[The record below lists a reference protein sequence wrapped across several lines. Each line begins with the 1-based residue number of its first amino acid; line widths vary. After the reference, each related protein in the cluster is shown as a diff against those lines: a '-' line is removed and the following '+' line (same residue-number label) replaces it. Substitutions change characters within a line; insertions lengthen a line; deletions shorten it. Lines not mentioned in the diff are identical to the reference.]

1 MYFDSSW
8 PISGL
13 AKYGVEE
20 RLTHSSLVT
29 ESVGWCSFSFAF
41 YGALQLP
48 AESSSRTGCGVPLLG
63 FQCLS
68 WGLPTLTRNV
78 TSPPACSDSSS
89 PPGLFPSI
97 ATGRLGPVLLPEPS
111 PPNKGSLFY
120 CLSAWCQT
128 HSSRRLLQI
137 MISALGRSVG
147 SPPLLCLLLRS
158 APPVLSST
166 LSPSRATQAQFP
178 VVFWDKRLPINLVL
192 ILSYHQTFWR
202 MSYVRNCLN

>member
-166 LSPSRATQAQFP
+166 LSPSRAT
-178 VVFWDKRLPINLVL
+178 
-192 ILSYHQTFWR
+192 
-202 MSYVRNCLN
+202 